1 MILIFGGTT
10 EGRIAAETADEAGQP
25 FFYSTRGALQE
36 VTCRNMTRI
45 TGALEKEDII
55 SFCREHDIR
64 LMVDAAHPFARQ
76 LHENIFQAAEELGIR
91 VVRLERI
98 YPPLSKDV
106 ELCDSFEDAINRMN
120 RDGIEKLLALT
131 GTQTIAKLEGFW
143 RKYDCIFRVLDRAES
158 IEIAIRAGFPKEK
171 LIYYQPGEDE
181 VSVLQEIAPQAI
193 ITKESGTSGGFTE
206 KMEAALNNGIK
217 VYVVR
222 RPPLPESFVTVTG
235 KHGLRRAIE
244 QYVPGFY
251 PLRSGFTTGTCAT
264 AAAKAALLTLVE
276 ELFDEELEDVAPMK
290 DTVEVTLPDGE
301 KIAIPIQRAE
311 KIDEHTAVATVIKD
325 AGDDPDVTH
334 GHEII
339 ATVSFS
345 NHDGIRFLQGKGVGK
360 VTLPGLGLPI
370 GEPAINQTPR
380 SMITNELSF
389 IYNGGLDVTISVP
402 DGEALAQK
410 TFNPKL
416 GIIGGISIIG
426 TSGIVKPFSSEAF
439 VDAIRKEVEV
449 ARAVGAERLVINS
462 GAKSEKFVRNRYPEL
477 PSQAFVHYGNFI
489 GETLK
494 IATDVGFSK
503 VSMGIMIGKA
513 VKLAKG
519 HLDTHS
525 KKVVMNKEFL
535 KEVVLQECRKLK
547 GECSQETVSLI
558 ERMTLARELWGIQH
572 PYEKDTLFN
581 KLMQLCHSHCQP
593 LFPHGELT
601 ILLIDEEGEI
611 PYQFTNAPTQISR

>member
-45 TGALEKEDII
+45 TGALEKDDIV
-55 SFCREHDIR
+55 SFCREHAIR

-76 LHENIFQAAEELGIR
+76 LHENIFQASEELGIR

-106 ELCDSFEDAINRMN
+106 ELCDSFEDATNRMN

-143 RKYDCIFRVLDRAES
+143 RKHDCIFRVLDRAES
-158 IEIAIRAGFPKEK
+158 VDIAIRAGFPKEK

-181 VSVLQEIAPQAI
+181 VAVLKEIAPQAI
-193 ITKESGTSGGFTE
+193 ITKESGTSGGFIE

-222 RPPLPESFVTVTG
+222 RPPLPESFITVTG

-244 QYVPGFY
+244 QYVPDFY

-264 AAAKAALLTLVE
+264 AAAKAALLALVE
-276 ELFDEELEDVAPMK
+276 EWREEEVK
-290 DTVEVTLPDGE
+290 EEGEVKVEVTLPDGE
-301 KIAIPIQRAE
+301 KISIPIHQVE
-311 KIDEHTAVATVIKD
+311 KKDEHTAAASVIKD

-334 GHEII
+334 GHEIV
-339 ATVSFS
+339 ATVSFAD
-345 NHDGIRFLQGKGVGK
+345 HEGIRFLQGKGVGK

-370 GEPAINQTPR
+370 GGPAINQTPR
-380 SMITNELSF
+380 NMITNELSF
-389 IYNGGLDVTISVP
+389 IYDGGLDVTISVP
-402 DGEALAQK
+402 DGESLAQK

-449 ARAVGAERLVINS
+449 ARAVEATRLVINS

-494 IATDVGFSK
+494 IASEVGFSK

-513 VKLAKG
+513 VKLAEG

-535 KEVVLQECRKLK
+535 KEVVLRECRKSK

-558 ERMTLARELWGIQH
+558 ERMVLARELWGIQH
-572 PYEKDTLFN
+572 PHEKDTLFN

-611 PYQFTNAPTQISR
+611 PYQFTNAPTRISR